1 MRPCTRRIM
10 SAEKI
15 IKETSL
21 NDLLVE
27 HAPWCRTTPAALP
40 THIKPL
46 VSLRARLLTVV
57 VSLTAIGLIVASVVT
72 YQQLRSFLV
81 DRVDHQAQ
89 GSAEAI
95 SQSIDRRRPGP
106 GVLDAISAASAA
118 NPGLYVGSA
127 ANGAVQWGVTGTQA
141 GDTQL
146 PQPDLS
152 ASHASL
158 AAAANGGP
166 FTVGSVKGDTRY
178 RVQVS
183 PVGDDNTLLL
193 VAAPLKDADATLHRL
208 LIVELAVAASVLLA
222 VLLLGLWL
230 VRVGL
235 RPLGRIEQTAAA
247 IAGGDL
253 SQRVEN
259 DDPRTEVGR
268 LGGALNTMLGQ
279 IEEAFDER
287 TASENRLRRFIAD
300 ASHELRTPLAAVR
313 AYAELFDRGARERPD
328 DLERSMNGIQRESR
342 RMGLLVDD
350 LLLLARLDQGR
361 PLERKPVE
369 LEDVTRDAVEAARML
384 DPGREIEL
392 VAPASVE
399 VQGDRERLR
408 QILDNLLANVRAHTP
423 PGSAATVR
431 VLNRGDSAVIEVA
444 DAGHGLSDEQL
455 SHAFERFY
463 RGDSS
468 RSRDA
473 GGAGLGLAI
482 ISAIAESHGGSA
494 TVVNEGRDG
503 GQGLTVRVA
512 IPLTAPTVVSAAGA
526 AADENLSPSPL

>member
-1 MRPCTRRIM
+1 M
-10 SAEKI
+10 
-15 IKETSL
+15 
-21 NDLLVE
+21 
-27 HAPWCRTTPAALP
+27 
-40 THIKPL
+40 
-46 VSLRARLLTVV
+46 
-57 VSLTAIGLIVASVVT
+57 LI
-72 YQQLRSFLV
+72 
-81 DRVDHQAQ
+81 
-89 GSAEAI
+89 
-95 SQSIDRRRPGP
+95 
-106 GVLDAISAASAA
+106 
-118 NPGLYVGSA
+118 
-127 ANGAVQWGVTGTQA
+127 
-141 GDTQL
+141 
-146 PQPDLS
+146 
-152 ASHASL
+152 
-158 AAAANGGP
+158 
-166 FTVGSVKGDTRY
+166 
-178 RVQVS
+178 
-183 PVGDDNTLLL
+183 
-193 VAAPLKDADATLHRL
+193 VAAPLKDADDTLHQL
-208 LIVELAVAASVLLA
+208 LIVELAVAASVLAA

-328 DLERSMNGIQRESR
+328 DLERSMTGIQRESR

-369 LEDVTRDAVEAARML
+369 LEDVALDAVEAARTL

-392 VAPASVE
+392 DAPVPVE

-423 PGSAATVR
+423 AGSR
-431 VLNRGDSAVIEVA
+431 RRCGC
-444 DAGHGLSDEQL
+444 
-455 SHAFERFY
+455 
-463 RGDSS
+463 
-468 RSRDA
+468 
-473 GGAGLGLAI
+473 
-482 ISAIAESHGGSA
+482 
-494 TVVNEGRDG
+494 
-503 GQGLTVRVA
+503 
-512 IPLTAPTVVSAAGA
+512 
-526 AADENLSPSPL
+526 

>member
-1 MRPCTRRIM
+1 M
-10 SAEKI
+10 
-15 IKETSL
+15 
-21 NDLLVE
+21 
-27 HAPWCRTTPAALP
+27 
-40 THIKPL
+40 
-46 VSLRARLLTVV
+46 SLRARLLTVV
-57 VSLTAIGLIVASVVT
+57 VSLTAIGLIVAGIVT
-72 YQQLRSFLV
+72 YQQLHTFLV
-81 DRVDHQAQ
+81 DRVDRT
-89 GSAEAI
+89 AEASALAI
-95 SQSIDRRRPGP
+95 KQSLEHGRGP
-106 GVLDAISAASAA
+106 GLETIPAVAAA
-118 NPGLYVGSA
+118 NPGLYIGGVT
-127 ANGAVQWGVTGTQA
+127 NGNVQWAETRARPGETSLSRPNLQA
-141 GDTQL
+141 GRAT
-146 PQPDLS
+146 
-152 ASHASL
+152 
-158 AAAANGGP
+158 AAAASGGP
-166 FTVGSVKGDTRY
+166 FTVDAIDDDTRF
-178 RVQVS
+178 RVQLEPIGNPGQYLV
-183 PVGDDNTLLL
+183 
-193 VAAPLKDADATLHRL
+193 VAAPLKDADDTLHQL
-208 LIVELAVAASVLLA
+208 LIVELIVAASVLAA
-222 VLLLGLWL
+222 VLILGLWL

-235 RPLGRIEQTAAA
+235 RPLGRIEHTAAA

-268 LGGALNTMLGQ
+268 LGGALNTMLVQ

-287 TASENRLRRFIAD
+287 TASESRLRRFIAD

-369 LEDVTRDAVEAARML
+369 LEDVARDAVEAARTL
-384 DPGREIEL
+384 DPGREIDL
-392 VAPASVE
+392 DAPVSVE

-444 DAGHGLSDEQL
+444 DAGPGLSDEQL

-482 ISAIAESHGGSA
+482 IAAIAESHGGSA
-494 TVVNEGRDG
+494 TVVNDGRDG
-503 GQGLTVRVA
+503 GQGLTVRVS
-512 IPLTAPTVVSAAGA
+512 IPLIPPIETPSHAVPAGESLGPAPF
-526 AADENLSPSPL
+526 

>member
-1 MRPCTRRIM
+1 
-10 SAEKI
+10 
-15 IKETSL
+15 
-21 NDLLVE
+21 
-27 HAPWCRTTPAALP
+27 
-40 THIKPL
+40 
-46 VSLRARLLTVV
+46 VSLRARLLTVL
-57 VSLTAIGLIVASVVT
+57 VSLTAIGLIFASIVT

-89 GSAEAI
+89 GSARAI
-95 SQSIDRRRPGP
+95 AQSLEHGRPPGP
-106 GVLDAISAASAA
+106 GVFDAIGSA
-118 NPGLYVGSA
+118 NPGLYVGVVA
-127 ANGAVQWGVTGTQA
+127 GGTVRWQPIRTRSGETA
-141 GDTQL
+141 L
-146 PQPDLS
+146 PQPDLP
-152 ASHASL
+152 ASRAT
-158 AAAANGGP
+158 AGGPGGGP
-166 FTVGSVKGDTRY
+166 FTADAVKGDTQF
-178 RVQVS
+178 RVQFEPIDGTNQGLV
-183 PVGDDNTLLL
+183 
-193 VAAPLKDADATLHRL
+193 VAAPLNEANATLHRL
-208 LIVELAVAASVLLA
+208 LIVELAVAASVLTA
-222 VLLLGLWL
+222 VFLLGLWL

-235 RPLGRIEQTAAA
+235 KPLGRIEHTAAA

-268 LGGALNTMLGQ
+268 LGDALNSMLGQ

-287 TASENRLRRFIAD
+287 TASENRLRRFVAD

-328 DLERSMNGIQRESR
+328 DLERAMTGIQRESR

-369 LEDVTRDAVEAARML
+369 LEEVARDAVEAAWTL

-392 VAPASVE
+392 DAPQPVE

-423 PGSAATVR
+423 AGSAATVR
-431 VLNRGDSAVIEVA
+431 VSNGSGAAIVEVA
-444 DAGHGLSDEQL
+444 DSGPGLSDEQL

-482 ISAIAESHGGSA
+482 TAAIAESHGGSA

-503 GQGLTVRVA
+503 GTGLTVRVT
-512 IPLTAPTVVSAAGA
+512 IPLEPPPATAPVEVDSAALEPTA
-526 AADENLSPSPL
+526 R

>member
-1 MRPCTRRIM
+1 M
-10 SAEKI
+10 
-15 IKETSL
+15 
-21 NDLLVE
+21 
-27 HAPWCRTTPAALP
+27 
-40 THIKPL
+40 
-46 VSLRARLLTVV
+46 
-57 VSLTAIGLIVASVVT
+57 
-72 YQQLRSFLV
+72 
-81 DRVDHQAQ
+81 
-89 GSAEAI
+89 
-95 SQSIDRRRPGP
+95 
-106 GVLDAISAASAA
+106 
-118 NPGLYVGSA
+118 
-127 ANGAVQWGVTGTQA
+127 
-141 GDTQL
+141 
-146 PQPDLS
+146 
-152 ASHASL
+152 L
-158 AAAANGGP
+158 A
-166 FTVGSVKGDTRY
+166 
-178 RVQVS
+178 
-183 PVGDDNTLLL
+183 
-193 VAAPLKDADATLHRL
+193 
-208 LIVELAVAASVLLA
+208 A

-235 RPLGRIEQTAAA
+235 RPLGRIEHTAAA

-369 LEDVTRDAVEAARML
+369 LEDVARDAVEAARTL

-392 VAPASVE
+392 DAPAPVE

-423 PGSAATVR
+423 AGSAATVR
-431 VLNRGDSAVIEVA
+431 VLNGGDSAVIEVA
-444 DAGHGLSDEQL
+444 DAGPGLSDEQL

-463 RGDSS
+463 RGDTS

-473 GGAGLGLAI
+473 GGAGPRAGHHLGDRRVARRLC
-482 ISAIAESHGGSA
+482 HGRQRGPGRRAGPDGS
-494 TVVNEGRDG
+494 GRDPAG
-503 GQGLTVRVA
+503 G
-512 IPLTAPTVVSAAGA
+512 TAPCVGSTTLRLRRA
-526 AADENLSPSPL
+526 LSPTPL